1 VTARISTEAGEV
13 SALLEGPERFDPLL
27 VLAHGAGGDLRNA
40 FMDTIAAGLA
50 ARGVDVLRF
59 NFAYSERGK
68 KSPDKGPTLE
78 QTFRDV
84 IEHARS
90 ELSPTRLL
98 AGGKSMGGR
107 IGSQV
112 VAQGLDVDGLV
123 FLGYPLHPPGRPE
136 RLRADH
142 LADIKVPMLFVE
154 GTRDPFC
161 PLETLEAVREGL
173 RAKTKVAVIHDG
185 DHSFKVRKSSG
196 RATPEAWAE
205 VVDAIVEWAFKGDIR
220 A

>member
-1 VTARISTEAGEV
+1 MRT
-13 SALLEGPERFDPLL
+13 
-27 VLAHGAGGDLRNA
+27 A
-40 FMDTIAAGLA
+40 FMDTIASGLA
-50 ARGVDVLRF
+50 AEGIDVLRF
-59 NFAYSERGK
+59 NFAYSERSK
-68 KSPDKGPTLE
+68 KSPDKAPVLE

-84 IEHARS
+84 VEYVRS
-90 ELSPTRLL
+90 ELSPTRLFI
-98 AGGKSMGGR
+98 GGKSMGGR

-112 VAQGLDVDGLV
+112 VAQGLEVDGLV

-173 RAKTKVAVIHDG
+173 TAKSKVVVVHDG

-196 RATPEAWAE
+196 RSTPEAWAE
-205 VVDAIVEWAFKGDIR
+205 VVEAVAAWLVGSSGR
-220 A
+220 

>member
-1 VTARISTEAGEV
+1 MTSTISTGAGDV
-13 SALLEGPERFDPLL
+13 SAILEGPERFDPLL
-27 VLAHGAGGDLRNA
+27 VLAHGAGGGMRTA
-40 FMDTIAAGLA
+40 FMDTIASGLA
-50 ARGVDVLRF
+50 AEGIDVLRF
-59 NFAYSERGK
+59 NFAYSERSK
-68 KSPDKGPTLE
+68 KSPDKAPVLE

-84 IEHARS
+84 VEYVRS
-90 ELSPTRLL
+90 ELSPTRLFI
-98 AGGKSMGGR
+98 GGKSMGGR

-112 VAQGLDVDGLV
+112 VAQGLEVDGLV

-173 RAKTKVAVIHDG
+173 TAKSKVVVVHDG

-196 RATPEAWAE
+196 RSTPEAWAE
-205 VVDAIVEWAFKGDIR
+205 VVEAVAAWLVGSSGR
-220 A
+220 

>member
-1 VTARISTEAGEV
+1 MTSSISTEAGEV
-13 SALLEGPERFDPLL
+13 SAVLEGPERFDPLL
-27 VLAHGAGGDLRNA
+27 VLAHGAGGGMRNP
-40 FMDTIAAGLA
+40 FMDTIASGLV
-50 ARGVDVLRF
+50 ARGMDVLRF
-59 NFAYSERGK
+59 NFAFSERGK
-68 KSPDKGPTLE
+68 KSPDKAPVLE

-84 IEHARS
+84 VEHVRT

-112 VAQGLDVDGLV
+112 VAQGMGVDGLV

-142 LADIKVPMLFVE
+142 LADIEVPMLFVE

-161 PLETLEAVREGL
+161 PLETLEAVRKGL
-173 RAKTKVAVIHDG
+173 KARTTVAVIDDG
-185 DHSFKVRKSSG
+185 DHSFRVRKASG
-196 RATPEAWAE
+196 RSTPEAWAE
-205 VVDAIVEWAFKGDIR
+205 VVDAVATWLAGPSG
-220 A
+220 

>member
-1 VTARISTEAGEV
+1 MTSSISTEAGEV
-13 SALLEGPERFDPLL
+13 SAVLEGPERFDPLL
-27 VLAHGAGGDLRNA
+27 VLAHGAGGGMRNP
-40 FMDTIAAGLA
+40 FMDTIASGLA
-50 ARGVDVLRF
+50 ARGIDVLRF
-59 NFAYSERGK
+59 NFAFSERGK
-68 KSPDKGPTLE
+68 KSPDKAPVLE

-84 IEHARS
+84 VEHVRA

-112 VAQGLDVDGLV
+112 VAQGMGVDGLV

-142 LADIKVPMLFVE
+142 LADIEVPMLFVE

-161 PLETLEAVREGL
+161 PLETLEAVRKGL
-173 RAKTKVAVIHDG
+173 KARTTVAVIDDG
-185 DHSFKVRKSSG
+185 DHSFRVRKTSDRS
-196 RATPEAWAE
+196 TPEAWAE
-205 VVDAIVEWAFKGDIR
+205 VVDAVATWLAGPSG
-220 A
+220 